1 MDDKTTS
8 QEAKKECEA
17 NIAHFR
23 SMIQSLS
30 CRIGTLEEDEEYE
43 ANHAHYTA
51 ELKAW
56 KKRLE
61 KINKE
66 NGVSNSSFINTAMSW
81 AN

>member
-1 MDDKTTS
+1 METERQKN
-8 QEAKKECEA
+8 QEARKECEA

-30 CRIGTLEEDEEYE
+30 CRDEEYE
-43 ANHAHYTA
+43 ASHAYYNA

-56 KKRLE
+56 KERLE

>member
-8 QEAKKECEA
+8 QEAQKECEA

-23 SMIQSLS
+23 SIVQSLS
-30 CRIGTLEEDEEYE
+30 CRDEEYE
-43 ANHAHYTA
+43 ANHAHYNA

-56 KKRLE
+56 KERLE